1 MDLDARRGGQTDLA
15 VRPVGES
22 GANSYLER
30 MKPTELLEQFSG
42 ALAEHASAVKGVI
55 AAIRIN
61 EWRTLSATLWQPD
74 LAVASEQSLPRRD
87 EFELVAAGGAA
98 VKAKVL
104 GRDPGTNVA
113 ALKLERALEIPKLEN
128 AEPRAGAL
136 ALAFA
141 ADGAGDVRARP
152 GIVNTAGPEG
162 ATMAGGRIH
171 HSPASPIELPP
182 PAARPP
188 S

>member
-1 MDLDARRGGQTDLA
+1 
-15 VRPVGES
+15 
-22 GANSYLER
+22 

-42 ALAEHASAVKGVI
+42 ALAEHAAALKGTI

-61 EWRTLSATLWQPD
+61 EWRTRSATLWQPD

-87 EFELVAAGGAA
+87 EFELVVAGGAA

-113 ALKLERALEIPKLEN
+113 ALKLERAVEIPKPEN

-136 ALAFA
+136 ALAFG
-141 ADGAGDVRARP
+141 ADGAGGVRARL

-162 ATMAGGRIH
+162 ASMGGGGQDPHIVLDIELSRAEEGGPVLDASGQRPGISTLGPRGRVLVIPS
-171 HSPASPIELPP
+171 SPA
-182 PAARPP
+182 R
-188 S
+188 

>member
-1 MDLDARRGGQTDLA
+1 MDLDPGRGRQTDLA

-22 GANSYLER
+22 GANRYLER

-42 ALAEHASAVKGVI
+42 ALAEHASVVKGVI

-74 LAVASEQSLPRRD
+74 LAVASEQSLPQRD

-113 ALKLERALEIPKLEN
+113 ALNLERALEIPQPEN
-128 AEPRAGAL
+128 AEPPAGAPAP
-136 ALAFA
+136 AL
-141 ADGAGDVRARP
+141 GAGGPRAVR
-152 GIVNTAGPEG
+152 
-162 ATMAGGRIH
+162 
-171 HSPASPIELPP
+171 
-182 PAARPP
+182 
-188 S
+188 